1 MTNAE
6 TAPFQFFSLQVDR
19 TRRLGPSLVRVTFT
33 GDDRVGEDPNTLKN
47 LSSGGRDQSLSLF
60 LPHPGQDAPVLPPLD
75 DPDMY
80 AILGA
85 YRAMPHDER
94 AVMRSYTVREQRTA
108 PDGRTEVDID
118 FAIHEDGG
126 PACRWAQRAE
136 AGDRVV
142 VLGPAVADNTGVRF
156 RLPDDADSVLIWGDE
171 TALPAASAILEW
183 LPAETRAHV
192 YLEVPCSGDRTEFA
206 TVADATVTWLVREE
220 GAPSA
225 VEAIA
230 GAELPGENP
239 YVWIAGESGAVKA
252 LRRHFVRERGL
263 DRRKVTFVGYWRKGL
278 SEDALREVPDETE
291 ADAQTDATPD
301 GTPEAGTDATPE
313 AGAEA

>member
-6 TAPFQFFSLQVDR
+6 TAPFRFFSLQVDR

-33 GDDRVGEDPNTLKN
+33 GEDLKN
-47 LSSGGRDQSLSLF
+47 FASGGRDQSLSLF

-85 YRAMPHDER
+85 YRAMPHEER
-94 AVMRSYTVREQRTA
+94 AVMRSYTVRAQRTEPVA
-108 PDGRTEVDID
+108 EVDID
-118 FAIHEDGG
+118 FAVHPPSPAAGAAGVG
-126 PACRWAQRAE
+126 PACRWAQHAKR
-136 AGDRVV
+136 GDRVV

-156 RLPDDADSVLIWGDE
+156 RLPEDADSVLVWGDE
-171 TALPAASAILEW
+171 TALPAVSAILEW

-192 YLEVPCSGDRTEFA
+192 YLEVPYSGDRTELA
-206 TVADATVTWLVREE
+206 TEADATVTWLVREE

-230 GAELPGENP
+230 AAELPGTDP
-239 YVWIAGESGAVKA
+239 YVWIAGESGVVKA

-263 DRRKVTFVGYWRKGL
+263 DRRRVTFVGYWRKGL
-278 SEDALREVPDETE
+278 SEDALREVPDETQEE
-291 ADAQTDATPD
+291 A
-301 GTPEAGTDATPE
+301 
-313 AGAEA
+313 

>member
-1 MTNAE
+1 MTNTE

-33 GDDRVGEDPNTLKN
+33 GEDLRRFA
-47 LSSGGRDQSLSLF
+47 SGGRDQSLSLF

-94 AVMRSYTVREQRTA
+94 AVMRSYTVRAQRTS
-108 PDGRTEVDID
+108 PVDEIDID
-118 FAIHEDGG
+118 FAIHEAAPGAGAGVG
-126 PACRWAQRAE
+126 PACRWAQQAK

-142 VLGPAVADNTGVRF
+142 VLGPAVTENTGVRF
-156 RLPDDADSVLIWGDE
+156 QLPADADSVLVWGDE
-171 TALPAASAILEW
+171 TALPAVSAILEW

-192 YLEVPCSGDRTEFA
+192 YLDVPYSGDRMELATE
-206 TVADATVTWLVREE
+206 ADATVTWLVREE

-230 GAELPGENP
+230 GAELPGESP
-239 YVWIAGESGAVKA
+239 YVWIAGESGSVKA
-252 LRRHFVRERGL
+252 LRRHFVRERGI
-263 DRRKVTFVGYWRKGL
+263 DKRRVTFVGYWRKGL
-278 SEDALREVPDETE
+278 SEDALREVPDETAQDE
-291 ADAQTDATPD
+291 AQDVAQDVA
-301 GTPEAGTDATPE
+301 
-313 AGAEA
+313 

>member
-33 GDDRVGEDPNTLKN
+33 GEDLKN
-47 LSSGGRDQSLSLF
+47 FAAGGRDQSLSLF

-94 AVMRSYTVREQRTA
+94 AVMRSYTVRAQRTEPVA
-108 PDGRTEVDID
+108 EVDID
-118 FAIHEDGG
+118 FAVHEDGG
-126 PACRWAQRAE
+126 PACRWAQHAK

-142 VLGPAVADNTGVRF
+142 VLGPAVSDNTGVRF
-156 RLPDDADSVLIWGDE
+156 RLPEDADSVLVWGDE
-171 TALPAASAILEW
+171 TALPAVSAILEW

-192 YLEVPCSGDRTEFA
+192 YLEVPYSGDRMELATE
-206 TVADATVTWLVREE
+206 ADATVTWLVREE

-230 GAELPGENP
+230 GAELPGTDP

-252 LRRHFVRERGL
+252 LRRHFVRERGI
-263 DRRKVTFVGYWRKGL
+263 DKRRVTFVGYWRKGL
-278 SEDALREVPDETE
+278 SEDALREVPDETQEE
-291 ADAQTDATPD
+291 A
-301 GTPEAGTDATPE
+301 
-313 AGAEA
+313 

>member
-6 TAPFQFFSLQVDR
+6 TAPFRFFSLQVDR

-33 GDDRVGEDPNTLKN
+33 GEDLKDFA
-47 LSSGGRDQSLSLF
+47 SGGRDQSLSLF
-60 LPHPGQDAPVLPPLD
+60 LPHPGQEAPVLPPLD

-85 YRAMPHDER
+85 YRAMPHEER
-94 AVMRSYTVREQRTA
+94 AVMRSYTVRAQRTGPVA
-108 PDGRTEVDID
+108 EVDID
-118 FAIHEDGG
+118 FAVHPPSPAAGAAGVG
-126 PACRWAQRAE
+126 PACRWAQHAKQ
-136 AGDRVV
+136 GDRVV

-156 RLPDDADSVLIWGDE
+156 RLPEDADSVLVWGDE
-171 TALPAASAILEW
+171 TALPAVSAILEW

-192 YLEVPCSGDRTEFA
+192 YLEVPYSGDRTDLA
-206 TVADATVTWLVREE
+206 TEADATVTWLVREE

-230 GAELPGENP
+230 AAELPGADP
-239 YVWIAGESGAVKA
+239 YVWIAGESGVVKA

-263 DRRKVTFVGYWRKGL
+263 DRRRVTFVGYWRKGL
-278 SEDALREVPDETE
+278 SEDALREVPDETQEE
-291 ADAQTDATPD
+291 A
-301 GTPEAGTDATPE
+301 
-313 AGAEA
+313 